1 MLGRFLIK
9 RLWPASKVSSS
20 SRRALSIASYSSSY
34 LCLASKMID
43 YSQKDFGRSK
53 RQYGCFFKM
62 LLHGQAVLLL
72 GGSSSLVF
80 AEKISNETASEIVA
94 GGSAD
99 AGVQRVEDG
108 SVISNEHTIKW
119 RIFTDNG
126 REFFVQGKLVEAE
139 NFFSSALVEAKKGF
153 GERDPHVASA
163 CNNLAEFYRVQK
175 LYDKAEPLYLDGISI
190 LEEAYGPDDVRVGA
204 AFHNLGQFYIGQRKF
219 EEARVCYE
227 RSLKIKGRILGHR
240 HADYAETMF
249 HLGTV
254 LYLQGHVEEAEAL
267 VQDSIRILEEGGQG
281 ESFSCI
287 RKLRYLAKIYI
298 KSTNQLSKAEN
309 VQRKILHIMEF
320 TKGWDSLATVIA
332 AESLSITLQYLG
344 KLRDAREL
352 LERCLDAR
360 RTLLPKDHIQVGGN
374 LLGLANLALLNFKQM
389 KKIGTS
395 NANMELDRAKEFL
408 TNAIRIA
415 ECVLDGT
422 KEKKIVPKYGQ
433 GIGKDEHLA
442 LTILLQS
449 LKALAHVEIAKLE
462 DQETTGALPVLEAE
476 KSLRHCIHAFRKY
489 GAVTSTSIPI
499 EVKSEYISCLKDL
512 LSLITEKTK
521 NAGHF
526 RKGEL
531 QELKDEIRCVEEEIL
546 GRKL

>member
-20 SRRALSIASYSSSY
+20 SLRALSIASYSSSY
-34 LCLASKMID
+34 LCLTSKMID

-62 LLHGQAVLLL
+62 LVHGQAVLLL
-72 GGSSSLVF
+72 GGCSSLVF
-80 AEKISNETASEIVA
+80 AEKISDETASEIVA

-126 REFFVQGKLVEAE
+126 REFFLQGKLVEAE

-163 CNNLAEFYRVQK
+163 CINLAELYRVQK
-175 LYDKAEPLYLDGISI
+175 LYDRAEPLYLDGISI

-227 RSLKIKGRILGHR
+227 IKGRILGHG

-309 VQRKILHIMEF
+309 VQRKILHIMEL

-332 AESLSITLQYLG
+332 AESLSITLQYTG
-344 KLRDAREL
+344 KLREAREL

-489 GAVTSTSIPI
+489 GAVTSASIPI
-499 EVKSEYISCLKDL
+499 EVKSECISCLKDL
-512 LSLITEKTK
+512 LSLITETSKK
-521 NAGHF
+521 AGHL
-526 RKGEL
+526 RKGDL
-531 QELKDEIRCVEEEIL
+531 QELKDEIKCVEEEIL
-546 GRKL
+546 GRTL